1 MEKAQIKQKAN
12 LIKQEKMDS
21 KKNYYDHQKILIPQI
36 NLKLNQ
42 DIKKVAIL

>member
-21 KKNYYDHQKILIPQI
+21 KKNQYGHQKILILQI